1 MKTGLVIT
9 ASGLSGAF
17 NCGVL
22 EQWTENGVRFPFIV
36 GTGFGALMGA
46 YVHAGQGAAL
56 GNLYRH
62 FIKTYGDDLD
72 LFGNF
77 KGEERAVNGTALFEL
92 ADEVDMDAFH
102 AADGRVSAATTR
114 ADNGDGVFW
123 PLERAATWKQLAP
136 YLRAAMTFP
145 GADEPVSLVER
156 AYFDGRIAEP
166 LPISM
171 ALEHGCDRLVVV
183 QNKMATVPMKRHLL
197 TPTQALL
204 FKDMPKLR
212 NVYWLSHLH
221 YNDEMRRLLEL
232 QRQGRAIIVAPEIN
246 SAHRSRYGVSMSA
259 TSEYYNEGLRLG
271 EAALS
276 RVQAF
281 LEGEQ

>member
-1 MKTGLVIT
+1 MKTGLVIA

-46 YVHAGQGAAL
+46 YVHAGQSDAL
-56 GNLYRH
+56 GNLYRQ
-62 FIKTYGDDLD
+62 FLKNYGDDLD

-77 KGEERAVNGTALFEL
+77 KGETRAVSGKVLFEI
-92 ADEVDMDAFH
+92 ADEVDMDAFRM
-102 AADGRVSAATTR
+102 ANGRVSAATTR

-123 PLERAATWKQLAP
+123 PLERAASWKQLAP

-145 GADEPVSLVER
+145 GTDEPVALVER

-166 LPISM
+166 LPITM
-171 ALEHGCDRLVVV
+171 ALENGCDRLVVV
-183 QNKMATVPMKRHLL
+183 LNKRVSEPMKRHLL
-197 TPTQALL
+197 SPSQALF

-221 YNDEMRRLLEL
+221 YNDEMALLHEL
-232 QRQGRAIIVAPEIN
+232 QRQGRAVIVAPELD

-259 TSEYYNEGLRLG
+259 CSEYYQEGLRLG
-271 EAALS
+271 ENALS

-281 LEGEQ
+281 LEGGY